1 MKLVVQRVKSASVSV
16 EGKIISKI
24 GEGLL
29 IFFGVS
35 TKDSFDDID
44 WYVKKTLNMRIFPDE
59 NGKMNRSLLN
69 DRKEVLVVPQFTLL
83 ANVQRGNRP
92 SYSKAALPQKAE
104 EFYNAFL
111 EKITESGLVVF
122 GGKFG
127 THMMIKL
134 KNDGPVTIIIEKKE
148 RI

>member
-92 SYSKAALPQKAE
+92 SYSGAALPQKAE

-127 THMMIKL
+127 AHMMIKL

-148 RI
+148 KI